1 MQFNT
6 SVLSASASSLVD
18 TDAYIFQDFHN
29 TSNYETDSNEA
40 IFIELEEG
48 ISEQQKSKIIDD
60 IMKERERLSE
70 GNIMPLA
77 TGVVITYFV
86 IRNGNTTECEL
97 YFRINATGPINS
109 IFWKTITVQNMNLI
123 NKETYASRSEYYRVF
138 TAISNGTGKMFDL
151 DIPIGETKVYMKASG
166 IEAYAMK
173 EAMWGRLINF
183 NGNAD
188 IN

>member
-1 MQFNT
+1 MFFYKEVFCCVFRDC
-6 SVLSASASSLVD
+6 S
-18 TDAYIFQDFHN
+18 IH
-29 TSNYETDSNEA
+29 
-40 IFIELEEG
+40 
-48 ISEQQKSKIIDD
+48 KS
-60 IMKERERLSE
+60 
-70 GNIMPLA
+70 G
-77 TGVVITYFV
+77 YFV
-86 IRNGNTTECEL
+86 SHHSEL

-166 IEAYAMK
+166 VEVYAMK
-173 EAMWGRLINF
+173 KAMWGRLINF